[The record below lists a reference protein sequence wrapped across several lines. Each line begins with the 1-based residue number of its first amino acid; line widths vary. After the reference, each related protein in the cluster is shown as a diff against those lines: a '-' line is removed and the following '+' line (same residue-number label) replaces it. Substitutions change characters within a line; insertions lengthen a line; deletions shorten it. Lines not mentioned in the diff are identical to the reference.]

1 MAHTIYVD
9 GSPKGRVAIVIPG
22 NDPVIKS
29 SVIGI
34 DSNVT
39 NNEAEYLAALESLK
53 FIDAYVHSTVDTTP
67 WRICSDSKLVVMQ
80 SNNIW
85 KCRAENLRPY
95 LNQIWYYL
103 DNLPVTV
110 RFKWVPRDN
119 NPAGTLL
126 EDILSFERQVDR
138 EINDEAETGK
148 VREYAKKLLREL

>member
-9 GSPKGRVAIVIPG
+9 GSPKGRVAVVVPG

-53 FIDAYVHSTVDTTP
+53 HIDAYVHSTSDSTP
-67 WRICSDSKLVVMQ
+67 WTIYSDSKLVVMQ
-80 SNNIW
+80 AATIW
-85 KCRAENLRPY
+85 KCRAENLQPY
-95 LNQIWYYL
+95 LDQIWYYL
-103 DNLPVTV
+103 DSLPVTV
-110 RFKWVPRDN
+110 NFKWVSRDN
-119 NPAGTLL
+119 NPAGVLL
-126 EDILSFERQVDR
+126 EDVLSFERQVDR